1 MSVND
6 LLEEALQLSPA
17 SRAHLVEKIVESL
30 ATDIDPA
37 VEQSH
42 LQEIQ
47 KRRQQVASG
56 QETIVPGEEVLI
68 RARTLLQK

>member
-42 LQEIQ
+42 LQEIR

-56 QETIVPGEEVLI
+56 HDAVVPGEEVLA
-68 RARTLLQK
+68 RARTILPK

>member
-30 ATDIDPA
+30 ATDIDPI

-47 KRRQQVASG
+47 KRRQQAASG
-56 QETIVPGEEVLI
+56 QDAVVPGEEVLA
-68 RARTLLQK
+68 RARTILQK